1 MIKTKGYAAYSAGS
15 PLEPFQFERRDLGE
29 HDVLIDILFC
39 GICHSDIH
47 QVREEWGGANFPMVP
62 GHEIA
67 GKVKGIGK
75 GVTLFKIGDTV
86 GVGCFIDSCRTCT
99 NCKRGL
105 EQHCYERPNFTYNAF
120 ERDQKT
126 PTFGGYSNQIV
137 VDENYILKI
146 PSNLPLESAAPLL
159 CAGITTYS
167 PLKRHITKGSKLG
180 VVGLGGLGHM
190 AVKLGAAMGAE
201 VTVLSSSPKKEKD
214 AKALGAHHF
223 ALTSNPDTFKKL
235 VNYFDAII
243 DTAAGSH
250 DINQYLS
257 LLNTQG
263 ALTLVGVPS
272 QPLSV
277 EAFSLIGQRRSLEG
291 SMIGGIRETQE
302 MLDFCGQKNIV
313 CDIELIPAQDINKAY
328 ERMLKGD
335 VHYRFVIDT
344 KTI

>member
-1 MIKTKGYAAYSAGS
+1 MIKTKGYAARSASS
-15 PLEPFQFERRDLGE
+15 PLEPFQFERRDPGA
-29 HDVLIDILFC
+29 HDVHIDILYC

-47 QVREEWGGANFPMVP
+47 QARDEWGGATFPMVP
-62 GHEIA
+62 GHEIV
-67 GKVKGIGK
+67 GKVKAVGK
-75 GVTLFKIGDTV
+75 SVSKSKVGDTV
-86 GVGCFIDSCRTCT
+86 GIGCFVDSCRVCK
-99 NCKRGL
+99 NCKEGL
-105 EQHCYERPNFTYNAF
+105 EQHCYERPNFTYNSF
-120 ERDQKT
+120 ERDKTT

-137 VDENYILKI
+137 ADENYILKI
-146 PSNLPLESAAPLL
+146 PSNLPLAEAAPLL

-167 PLKRHITKGSKLG
+167 PLKRHISKGSKLG

-235 VNYFDAII
+235 ANYFDAII
-243 DTAAGSH
+243 DTAAGPH
-250 DINQYLS
+250 NINQYLE
-257 LLNTQG
+257 LLNTKG
-263 ALTLVGVPS
+263 SLTLVGVPPE
-272 QPLSV
+272 PLSV
-277 EAFSLIGQRRSLEG
+277 DAFSLIRQRRSLEG

-313 CDIELIPAQDINKAY
+313 CDIEMIPAQDINKAY